1 MVQITAPEFIQV
13 LDSRVPTQF
22 IRNLENQFSS
32 GIVALEE
39 NEPFLILETSNFDA
53 SYSNMLA
60 WEKTIL
66 YDIGNLFRVNQK
78 YYATNFEDIIL
89 FNKDVRAVLDEE
101 GNMVFGY
108 SFVDP
113 HKIVYFTSNQS
124 FKIILTSLNNFIKN

>member
-60 WEKTIL
+60 
-66 YDIGNLFRVNQK
+66 
-78 YYATNFEDIIL
+78 
-89 FNKDVRAVLDEE
+89 
-101 GNMVFGY
+101 
-108 SFVDP
+108 
-113 HKIVYFTSNQS
+113 
-124 FKIILTSLNNFIKN
+124 